1 MPELPDNPYVAP
13 GDEPKRSAF
22 RSLIWSMTRL
32 AMVTQHHAPEST
44 FQYVNTVLRHT
55 PMYTDGDRLTALYG
69 AHYELAAYAQ
79 NLMGV
84 DSDLQVPVEPARCSS
99 PECVVNHESEAVIL
113 EAAVRG
119 EAATIA
125 NVCKATVRG
134 AKDLDPVG
142 GIPVNGEGALVYL
155 FMGLLQRLHKI
166 LESQLP
172 NEGDPSLN

>member
-1 MPELPDNPYVAP
+1 MPELPVNPYIAP
-13 GDEPKRSAF
+13 DDEPKRDAF
-22 RSLIWSMTRL
+22 RSLIWSVTRL

-44 FQYVNTVLRHT
+44 FQYVNTVLLHT
-55 PMYTDGDRLTALYG
+55 PMYTGGDRLTALYG

-79 NLMGV
+79 NLLGV
-84 DSDLQVPVEPARCSS
+84 DSGLQVPVEPARCSS

-119 EAATIA
+119 EAAAIA

-155 FMGLLQRLHKI
+155 FMGLLQRLHKV

-172 NEGDPSLN
+172 SGGDPSLN